1 MTEEQKTQ
9 IEPDVSALQSAI
21 DNFKKIFGSRSF
33 SGRHPELG
41 TMVNC
46 GVCGRRHRS
55 SIVCDPVYSA
65 EAKPRHRLI
74 PKAKRYNPHHNQYD
88 LQLIEKTREVTRQ
101 NVPRNGAHFPLLSV
115 EQLMRTSR
123 STAEH
128 RLDEEREKEAKR
140 IRRQQDV
147 SRRINRGL
155 LPGGSR

>member
-1 MTEEQKTQ
+1 MTEEPKTSLQ
-9 IEPDVSALQSAI
+9 ISI
-21 DNFKKIFGSRSF
+21 DNFKKILGARSF
-33 SGRHPELG
+33 GGRHPELG
-41 TMVNC
+41 AMVNC

-55 SIVCDPVYSA
+55 NVVCEPVYSA

-74 PKAKRYNPHHNQYD
+74 PKAKRYNPHHNQHD
-88 LQLIEKTREVTRQ
+88 LRLIEKTREITRQ

-115 EQLMRTSR
+115 EQLMKTSR
-123 STAEH
+123 LAAER